1 MNENIIVS
9 DIKDNIAKIT
19 LNRPRKKNAL
29 SIALRDEVSQALEE
43 LAKNSEVK
51 VVILTGS
58 GGIFSAGFDL
68 KEFEQAVTDE
78 DFTKKLWDSSDRF
91 HHTCLFFPLPLIAA
105 VNGPAIAGGFDLAT
119 MCDIRLASQ
128 DAYFSHPEI
137 TFSQVL
143 YSPLHE
149 MVGGAIARELC
160 LTGRK
165 VDADEASS
173 LRIVSKVVTADQLE
187 TEVNTMA
194 ATIARASRETLL
206 QMKAKIIERAR
217 LKGEGTL
224 DL

>member
-1 MNENIIVS
+1 MPENIMLSEVE
-9 DIKDNIAKIT
+9 NHIARIT
-19 LNRPRKKNAL
+19 LNRPQKKNAL
-29 SIALRDEVSQALEE
+29 SIELRDEVTEALEQ
-43 LAKNSEVK
+43 LAQNDEVK

-58 GGIFSAGFDL
+58 AGIFSAGFDL

-78 DFTKKLWDSSDRF
+78 VFSKKLWESSDRF
-91 HHTCLFFPLPLIAA
+91 HHGCLHFPLPLIAA

-119 MCDIRLASQ
+119 MCDIRIACPET
-128 DAYFSHPEI
+128 YFSHPEI

-149 MVGGAIARELC
+149 MVGGAVARELC

-165 VDADEASS
+165 VESNEALA
-173 LRIVSKVVTADQLE
+173 LRIVCKVVAAEELE
-187 TEVNTMA
+187 IEATTMA
-194 ATIARASRETLL
+194 SMIARASRETLL

-217 LKGEGTL
+217 LTGEGTL